1 MLTLKDTENF
11 KPFSDTVIVIDYVLG
26 NEDKCATIVTTLF
39 ERFEYSRF
47 KLRLLFVDRKIS
59 E

>member
-1 MLTLKDTENF
+1 MLTLKDTENLNHF
-11 KPFSDTVIVIDYVLG
+11 LDTVIVIDYVLG

-47 KLRLLFVDRKIS
+47 KLRLLLLTEDI
-59 E
+59 